1 VSTHTRWTLTRPA
14 PRPMPASGSRADPNR
29 NPARVLSV
37 IAMASIAAGAINLA
51 AAATIGPSNGQ
62 YLAFFTVV
70 GGAQVA
76 WAAVS
81 LAWAARWWLA
91 LGAAGNL
98 VVVATWVV
106 SRTAGLPFGPVAG
119 VTLPAHFADSLA
131 TALEAV
137 IVIGAAV
144 LVAWGQGL
152 ARSAARALG
161 VTVAAAVVAGALTIG
176 GVLSQAGAF
185 SSSPAG
191 HGSGVTGPSAPGG
204 GSGGGTSG
212 GGYGSGGGTS
222 GGGSYGY

>member
-1 VSTHTRWTLTRPA
+1 
-14 PRPMPASGSRADPNR
+14 
-29 NPARVLSV
+29 
-37 IAMASIAAGAINLA
+37 MASIAAGAINLA

-70 GGAQVA
+70 GGAQVT

-98 VVVATWVV
+98 VVVATWVA
-106 SRTAGLPFGPVAG
+106 SRTAGLPFGPAAG

-144 LVAWGQGL
+144 LVVWGQGL

-212 GGYGSGGGTS
+212 GGYGSGGDSS